1 MGGLLHT
8 TRLSLALAVQG
19 CSLVLSGS
27 TRSFDR
33 CLALDHLGSNANLMW
48 TVSGDGQQISWGLN
62 TTTDG
67 YVGVGFPT
75 EDDDN
80 VMVGTNAFI
89 LQPCEGCSTGVRA
102 AGTPLLC

>member
-1 MGGLLHT
+1 MS
-8 TRLSLALAVQG
+8 TRAFFIALAVQG
-19 CSLVLSGS
+19 CSLQLSGS

-33 CLALDHLGSNANLMW
+33 CLPLDHLGSNANLMW